1 MIEEKDWVRCPNP
14 NCRHKLFYRK
24 GKTIF
29 IPTWADGADMSIK
42 CHSCHKVYYFR
53 VAKEK

>member
-53 VAKEK
+53 VAREK